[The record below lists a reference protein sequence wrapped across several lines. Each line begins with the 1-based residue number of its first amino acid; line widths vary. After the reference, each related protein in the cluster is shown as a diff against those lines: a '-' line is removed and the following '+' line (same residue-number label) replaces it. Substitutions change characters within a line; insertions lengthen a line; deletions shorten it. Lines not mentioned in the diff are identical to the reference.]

1 LRKDLRF
8 LIGAIL
14 ALTALGKLLDV
25 GGFARVV
32 GTYRVF
38 PDAALLPVALLVPV
52 AELLLAAWLFSGR
65 RPFAAAV
72 SALGMHLVYAGWAA
86 SAVARGLQLSN
97 CGCFGV
103 FLPRPL
109 GWATVA
115 EDLAVA
121 VLCAWLGALSRPR
134 RAFSEEALP
143 A

>member
-1 LRKDLRF
+1 MRRVLRF

-14 ALTALGKLLDV
+14 ALTAMGKLLDV
-25 GGFARVV
+25 GGFARVI

-38 PDAALLPVALLVPV
+38 PDAALLPLALLVPA
-52 AELLLAAWLFSGR
+52 AELLLAAWLFSGWR
-65 RPFAAAV
+65 SFGAAV
-72 SALGMHLVYAGWAA
+72 GALGMHLVYAGWTA
-86 SAVARGLQLSN
+86 SAVVQGLQVPN

-109 GWATVA
+109 GWGTVA
-115 EDLAVA
+115 EDLAMA

-134 RAFSEEALP
+134 RALSGDPVP